1 MVGGK
6 DNFEADRAAARALME
21 VAPVIRAAAPA
32 SRAFLGRAVRY
43 LVGQAGIRQFLDIGT
58 GLPTAGNTHEVAQAV
73 APECRVVYV
82 DNDPVVLSHARA
94 LLTSS
99 PQGVTSYIDADARD
113 PGTILAEAGAVLD
126 FGTPLAIMMVDLL
139 DFIEDDTAAA
149 AAVSALIDAVPP
161 GSYLA
166 IMHPAS
172 DLDPALAEAERLWN
186 QLAAQRVRLRS
197 REAVAG
203 FLAGLELVE
212 PGLVTVPQWRPDP
225 GQPAPEEAIPL
236 YAAVAR
242 KRDAPRGASLCP
254 RFSREELG
262 GRFLVL
268 IATENMPRELRTY
281 TGKSAMAASAP
292 MRMKGLYPTRDTGR
306 RPSSKQPGTRRVPIP
321 EFTHR
326 EGDAGL
332 RASVR
337 AAVFSSCPWAGNPAR
352 FLRGGGRWPGR
363 RVASGRV
370 SAGLAGL
377 ARGRGHGSWP
387 REPAPPAGAHTT
399 IPDRTTAPGA
409 ASGPLP
415 PSPPCPGQAAPARP
429 AACHR
434 SCWPPSRQSPYAR
447 RHRPRPPA
455 PSGPLIPRLRTRVSA
470 QNSSTPAVILPR
482 RRQLFRR
489 PARHLCLGCG
499 HLCPLCGR
507 PGPGGARPRSRG
519 LPAAGTVTPAPRA
532 RVSAPRACPAL
543 SRPISAGSLAT
554 RRHPGL
560 RPCRSSQRRAGR
572 TLIPG
577 CRAGLRLA
585 TSGQEALRSLSLW
598 RPAPEGPPPGRRRR

>member
-1 MVGGK
+1 VTDEARLISVLRAGGPRIDTSLANVARAWNFMVGGK

-268 IATENMPRELRTY
+268 
-281 TGKSAMAASAP
+281 AAC
-292 MRMKGLYPTRDTGR
+292 YR
-306 RPSSKQPGTRRVPIP
+306 RG
-321 EFTHR
+321 
-326 EGDAGL
+326 
-332 RASVR
+332 
-337 AAVFSSCPWAGNPAR
+337 
-352 FLRGGGRWPGR
+352 GR
-363 RVASGRV
+363 RVGAK
-370 SAGLAGL
+370 L
-377 ARGRGHGSWP
+377 
-387 REPAPPAGAHTT
+387 PAGVAHRQHQGAG
-399 IPDRTTAPGA
+399 PVVDPGA
-409 ASGPLP
+409 AQSLA
-415 PSPPCPGQAAPARP
+415 GQWR
-429 AACHR
+429 
-434 SCWPPSRQSPYAR
+434 
-447 RHRPRPPA
+447 
-455 PSGPLIPRLRTRVSA
+455 GG
-470 QNSSTPAVILPR
+470 
-482 RRQLFRR
+482 
-489 PARHLCLGCG
+489 RHLHLLQAELQAPVVHDHVEEVG
-499 HLCPLCGR
+499 HVRLEGQGRHPGPR
-507 PGPGGARPRSRG
+507 PGP
-519 LPAAGTVTPAPRA
+519 AG
-532 RVSAPRACPAL
+532 
-543 SRPISAGSLAT
+543 
-554 RRHPGL
+554 
-560 RPCRSSQRRAGR
+560 
-572 TLIPG
+572 
-577 CRAGLRLA
+577 
-585 TSGQEALRSLSLW
+585 
-598 RPAPEGPPPGRRRR
+598 